1 MLNMCRSAR
10 KTYTSVNIC
19 YPAITT
25 RGYKNQQKTLL
36 LNNIGTP
43 WKAEPN
49 ILKSLMRPD
58 GCMEDQ
64 PKITHHDKMT
74 QCVFQ
79 RNAAGRAIRKVT
91 TRFIGWQQR
100 TSVKGKSV
108 AMFYT
113 KRKIIFEEQYI
124 RFFFVAILSRHVL
137 K

>member
-1 MLNMCRSAR
+1 
-10 KTYTSVNIC
+10 
-19 YPAITT
+19 
-25 RGYKNQQKTLL
+25 
-36 LNNIGTP
+36 
-43 WKAEPN
+43 
-49 ILKSLMRPD
+49 
-58 GCMEDQ
+58 
-64 PKITHHDKMT
+64 
-74 QCVFQ
+74 VFQ